1 MNKKTTKFWKQA
13 LDLKLNWLLKEANR
27 STSHRI
33 APRKISR
40 RNSCSSLHL
49 NFEKMAMSAMVPPA
63 KPARGRGPADGR
75 AFFETLWRGGN
86 FLLDRQKVL
95 KRSRKR
101 KLHYAAANNGG
112 KRKQQQQ
119 LLQMQRQHCCCCQRI
134 QLHLLAERRSNIR
147 SVVRWIPLSAS
158 AFSSILKLYIG
169 VFLSKSHLAN
179 VSTINV

>member
-1 MNKKTTKFWKQA
+1 
-13 LDLKLNWLLKEANR
+13 
-27 STSHRI
+27 
-33 APRKISR
+33 
-40 RNSCSSLHL
+40 
-49 NFEKMAMSAMVPPA
+49 MSATVSPA

-101 KLHYAAANNGG
+101 KLHYAANNG

-134 QLHLLAERRSNIR
+134 QLHLLAERRSNMR
-147 SVVRWIPLSAS
+147 SVVR
-158 AFSSILKLYIG
+158 
-169 VFLSKSHLAN
+169 
-179 VSTINV
+179 